1 MQPRDRSSP
10 TRPRRCE
17 ELVRLTVAGAAVL
30 LLCPGSGRAQPV
42 ASSVDPP
49 ARPARPSGD
58 EPIVVP
64 APAPPPEP
72 TAADV
77 AGAPVPGQESGR
89 VDRIDGGDSTPRLIG
104 RGILFLPK
112 VAIQAAFAPVR
123 AGIWANERY
132 RLYDRGY
139 GVFFNEPLTI
149 GLYPTIGHSS
159 GFGFTYGAK
168 FVHRDLFGAHER
180 ISLSARTGGR
190 FNHAFEAT
198 ARSGDR
204 LGKRVRLQLKGEID
218 RRPKERF
225 YGLGNRDEV
234 MVTPE
239 PIDALNDA
247 TAIEARFR
255 QQLMRATLVADF
267 HAASSLHLIASG
279 ALTDLA
285 LGRSDEGP
293 PIDEVYRL
301 DSLTG
306 WPDARYAYGEL
317 EARWDRRRY
326 KPGWEPRSVH
336 SGGWFVGAYAGRAQR
351 VDGGSD
357 FWRYGAHLQ
366 QFLRLGRGP
375 RVITARAHA
384 EAVSGRRGDVP
395 FFELPQLGG
404 SKVLRGYDS
413 ERFRDRIAV
422 LGSLDYEWELSEM
435 FAARLFTDV
444 GRVYGSW
451 DELEATGLRVGYGVG
466 FDARTR
472 ASFLFRTSVA
482 SSIDGGVFL
491 NLSFEPVFDV
501 DTRVEKR

>member
-1 MQPRDRSSP
+1 M
-10 TRPRRCE
+10 
-17 ELVRLTVAGAAVL
+17 AGAAVL

-49 ARPARPSGD
+49 SRPTRPGD
-58 EPIVVP
+58 QPITRP
-64 APAPPPEP
+64 TPAPPPEP

-89 VDRIDGGDSTPRLIG
+89 VDQIDGGDSTPRLIG

-112 VAIQAAFAPVR
+112 LAIQAAITPVR

-139 GVFFNEPLTI
+139 GVFFNEPLTM
-149 GLYPTIGHSS
+149 GFYPTVGHSS

-180 ISLSARTGGR
+180 FSLSARTGGR
-190 FNHAFEAT
+190 FNHAFDVS

-204 LGKRVRLQLKGEID
+204 FGKRVRLELKGEVD
-218 RRPKERF
+218 LRPKEPF
-225 YGLGNRDEV
+225 YGIGNRDG
-234 MVTPE
+234 VTAAMA

-247 TAIEARFR
+247 TAVEARFR
-255 QQLMRATLVADF
+255 QQLMRATLVADV
-267 HAASSLHLIASG
+267 HVASSLHLIGSG
-279 ALTDLA
+279 ALTDLEF
-285 LGRSDEGP
+285 GRSDEGP
-293 PIDEVYRL
+293 PIDELYQL
-301 DSLTG
+301 ESLTG
-306 WPDARYAYGEL
+306 WPGARYAYGEL

-326 KPGWEPRSVH
+326 RPTWEPRGVH
-336 SGGWFVGAYAGRAQR
+336 NAGWFVGAYAGRAQR
-351 VDGGSD
+351 FDGGSD
-357 FWRYGAHLQ
+357 FWRYGGHFQ

-375 RVITARAHA
+375 RVIAARAHV

-404 SKVLRGYDS
+404 SKVLRGYDA
-413 ERFRDRIAV
+413 ERFRDRISM
-422 LGSLDYEWELSEM
+422 LGSLDYEWELSEL

-451 DELEATGLRVGYGVG
+451 DEVAPTGLRVGYGVG
-466 FDARTR
+466 LDARTR
-472 ASFLFRTSVA
+472 SSFLFRTSVA
-482 SSIDGGVFL
+482 SSLDGGVFL